1 MITNNN
7 FKQYLVS
14 LIDSDI
20 YEVETVTSKDKVKFV
35 LDSFNKEFNYSN
47 NKKRYKNLV
56 IRISEWLK
64 CAPSVINIEIWN
76 EDIIKVA
83 KEYKLLPLEITE
95 DEEYNFV
102 EYWFELCASTILSAA
117 KDNKINIDYLK

>member
-1 MITNNN
+1 MISNKD
-7 FKQYLVS
+7 FKQYIVS
-14 LIDSDI
+14 LIDSEV
-20 YEVETVTSKDKVKFV
+20 YEIETKTDKQKVKFV

-64 CAPSVINIEIWN
+64 CTPSIIDIEIWN
-76 EDIIKVA
+76 EDIIRVA
-83 KEYKLLPLEITE
+83 KEYKLLPLELTE

-102 EYWFELCASTILSAA
+102 EYWFELCASTLLSIA
-117 KDNKINIDYLK
+117 KENKINIDYLK

>member
-1 MITNNN
+1 MITNKD
-7 FKQYLVS
+7 FKQYIVS

-56 IRISEWLK
+56 IRIAEWLK
-64 CAPSVINIEIWN
+64 CTPSVINIEIWN

-83 KEYKLLPLEITE
+83 KEYKLLPSEITE

-102 EYWFELCASTILSAA
+102 EYWFELCASTILLVA
-117 KDNKINIDYLK
+117 KDNKISIEYLK